1 MSTQRLTV
9 YLLQPSVESFDD
21 ALAPDAGAI
30 AVELTEGAAFEGN
43 FYYEP
48 SRPRQPS
55 WLRFVAPAL
64 AEQPEGLTG
73 ASASGLLLLR
83 ADDRVFAFTF
93 GYGRKLLDLAKIE
106 HQFGLRVAL
115 NSIDPTQIRSLDKKT
130 FEDIVITTNTQV
142 SKSAELP
149 AFGIDISSDIL
160 RAVTGEP
167 SSDDLGKRV
176 SGADSLVVTKE
187 DIIVDELGE
196 FASRCLTAYQDV
208 RYKAQFGW
216 IDQLGLVRDSSLL
229 EQLDESLVTQLAA
242 GDTSTSHLAMP
253 EAIEWEDIGGFK
265 IGPGRRHVF
274 DDLDL
279 DEYIGWCRD
288 NDQLANLTVELL
300 RNRRVSVIF
309 SRSGNAD
316 QRWSLYHCLVSE
328 QTIGGTLYALIEG
341 RWFRVDASLVE
352 QVEGFM
358 SQLPPSEREFI
369 PAAQGE
375 IEAQYNERLAAVSD
389 GTLVNLDGMLQWA
402 DGAASGIE
410 VCDLLSTDGEFIHV
424 KRKARSSTLSHL
436 FAQGSVSA
444 TAYFSD
450 PRFREQVQEAVAKAA
465 GPSAASEWAAALPS
479 AGSEPMRSNF
489 SVTYVV
495 IANSSRAG
503 TDWLPFFSKLNLMQH
518 GRRVRNELG
527 LKVSIVRVPVGGPA
541 AAA

>member
-1 MSTQRLTV
+1 
-9 YLLQPSVESFDD
+9 
-21 ALAPDAGAI
+21 
-30 AVELTEGAAFEGN
+30 
-43 FYYEP
+43 
-48 SRPRQPS
+48 
-55 WLRFVAPAL
+55 
-64 AEQPEGLTG
+64 
-73 ASASGLLLLR
+73 
-83 ADDRVFAFTF
+83 
-93 GYGRKLLDLAKIE
+93 
-106 HQFGLRVAL
+106 
-115 NSIDPTQIRSLDKKT
+115 
-130 FEDIVITTNTQV
+130 
-142 SKSAELP
+142 
-149 AFGIDISSDIL
+149 
-160 RAVTGEP
+160 
-167 SSDDLGKRV
+167 
-176 SGADSLVVTKE
+176 
-187 DIIVDELGE
+187 
-196 FASRCLTAYQDV
+196 
-208 RYKAQFGW
+208 
-216 IDQLGLVRDSSLL
+216 
-229 EQLDESLVTQLAA
+229 
-242 GDTSTSHLAMP
+242 
-253 EAIEWEDIGGFK
+253 
-265 IGPGRRHVF
+265 
-274 DDLDL
+274 
-279 DEYIGWCRD
+279 
-288 NDQLANLTVELL
+288 
-300 RNRRVSVIF
+300 
-309 SRSGNAD
+309 
-316 QRWSLYHCLVSE
+316 
-328 QTIGGTLYALIEG
+328 
-341 RWFRVDASLVE
+341 
-352 QVEGFM
+352 M